1 MLENWFYENDMVLN
15 PRKYGFMGFGK
26 ANEYEVFTY
35 YEIWLKNTTT
45 KKLLGISIDEHL
57 NFNEHITN
65 VCKSASRKLNALSR
79 VSSLLSYQLKKVVSN
94 SFISG

>member
-35 YEIWLKNTTT
+35 YEI
-45 KKLLGISIDEHL
+45 
-57 NFNEHITN
+57 
-65 VCKSASRKLNALSR
+65 
-79 VSSLLSYQLKKVVSN
+79 
-94 SFISG
+94 